1 MPLSWVRINATSQ
14 RFNMTGY
21 TGLNGVYVMVLPPGT
36 YNISTF
42 LQGYVTQ
49 STNVTV
55 ASGQL
60 MLLDFII
67 RSQFAVSPAPMN
79 TIIQQR
85 SIPQL
90 AFHGKIG

>member
-1 MPLSWVRINATSQ
+1 
-14 RFNMTGY
+14 MTGY

-36 YNISTF
+36 YKIRTF